1 MVEGGEP
8 KVHTEYK
15 LEWTRINPGYPIKVP
30 VVDIVEIGAGG
41 GSIARFDATGALQVG
56 PASAGAEPGPACYS
70 RGGMEPTVTDA
81 MLLAGV
87 LNPDYFAG
95 GRLRLDRERAA
106 LAMEQVA
113 AGLKTDV
120 ETAAVGVL
128 RVVEANM
135 INALKLVS
143 IQRGHDPR
151 DFVLIA
157 AGGGGPTHAASLGRE
172 LGVKE
177 TIIPRYPG
185 YFSAW
190 GMLVTEPR
198 RDFVQ
203 TALIRAN
210 EMTGDTIHELFR
222 GLCVQAEQYFRSDL
236 TEPGDARAFE
246 CRVDLR
252 YLGQEHWVTVPV
264 DLAHASVESILVDF
278 HAAHERAYTFRL
290 EDTPI
295 EFVNFRLK
303 ATARAPRPQLRNLDG
318 AGRSAEAAAKG
329 RRRVNLSERGRWEA
343 DLLER
348 DQLPAGFCADGPLIV
363 EERSS
368 TTLVL
373 PGQQL
378 RVDDLGFLRITEV

>member
-1 MVEGGEP
+1 
-8 KVHTEYK
+8 
-15 LEWTRINPGYPIKVP
+15 
-30 VVDIVEIGAGG
+30 
-41 GSIARFDATGALQVG
+41 
-56 PASAGAEPGPACYS
+56 
-70 RGGMEPTVTDA
+70 
-81 MLLAGV
+81 
-87 LNPDYFAG
+87 
-95 GRLRLDRERAA
+95 
-106 LAMEQVA
+106 MEQVA

-157 AGGGGPTHAASLGRE
+157 AGGGGPMHATSLGRE
-172 LGVKE
+172 LGDKE

-203 TALIRAN
+203 TALIRAS
-210 EMTGDTIHELFR
+210 EMTGETIHELFR
-222 GLCVQAEQYFRSDL
+222 GLRAQAEQYFRSDL
-236 TEPGDARAFE
+236 TGPGDALAFE

-252 YLGQEHWVTVPV
+252 YLGQEHSVTVPV
-264 DLAHASVESILVDF
+264 DLARASVESILVDF

-290 EDTPI
+290 GDTPI

-329 RRRVNLSERGRWEA
+329 RRYLNLGEEGWWEA
-343 DLLER
+343 DVLER
-348 DQLPAGFCADGPLIV
+348 DQLPAGFSADGPLIV

-378 RVDDLGFLRITEV
+378 RVDDLGFLRITEI

>member
-1 MVEGGEP
+1 
-8 KVHTEYK
+8 VHTEYK
-15 LEWTRINPGYPIKVP
+15 LEWTRINPGYPVKVP

-56 PASAGAEPGPACYS
+56 PASAGAEPGPACYG

-95 GRLRLDRERAA
+95 GRIRLDRERAA

-157 AGGGGPTHAASLGRE
+157 AGGGGPMHATSLGRE

-177 TIIPRYPG
+177 TIIPRYPS

-203 TALIRAN
+203 TALIRAS
-210 EMTGDTIHELFR
+210 EMTGETIHELFR
-222 GLCVQAEQYFRSDL
+222 GLRAQAEQYFRSDL
-236 TEPGDARAFE
+236 TGPGDALAFE

-252 YLGQEHWVTVPV
+252 YLGQEHSVTVPV
-264 DLAHASVESILVDF
+264 DLARASVESILVDF

-290 EDTPI
+290 GDTPI

-329 RRRVNLSERGRWEA
+329 RRYLNLGEEGWWEA
-343 DLLER
+343 DVLER
-348 DQLPAGFCADGPLIV
+348 DQLPAGFSADGPLIV

-378 RVDDLGFLRITEV
+378 RVDDLGFLRITEI